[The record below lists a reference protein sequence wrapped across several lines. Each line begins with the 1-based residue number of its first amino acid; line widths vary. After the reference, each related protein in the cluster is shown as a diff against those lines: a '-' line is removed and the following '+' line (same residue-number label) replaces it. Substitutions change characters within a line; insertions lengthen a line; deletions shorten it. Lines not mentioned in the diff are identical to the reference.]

1 MRVPEII
8 PLLFSPLMFLILAL
22 LAMKSMEKK
31 EFRIFTGSYLAGMIT
46 VIPMILVIYIISNYW
61 LSTFTSLRRIIF
73 FSFIMVGFMAE
84 IVKFLLL
91 RFHYIPKD
99 IITKPFDGILFSIMI
114 ALGFSTTANVYF
126 YLTWNLTPDI
136 IAVNYVIPFA
146 SLLIGILMGF
156 FIGMGKFRTQSL
168 DSFTGLSAAIF
179 FHGFFVFNLISRD
192 YLLLGLVS
200 FGTLIIVIMLAIKS
214 LNTNTKTLF

>member
-1 MRVPEII
+1 MKVLEII
-8 PLLFSPLMFLILAL
+8 PLLLSPLLFLILAL

-31 EFRIFTGSYLAGMIT
+31 EFRLFAGSYFMGMIS

-84 IVKFLLL
+84 IVKFLFL
-91 RFHYIPKD
+91 RFYYIPKD
-99 IITKPFDGILFSIMI
+99 IITKPFDGILFSLMI
-114 ALGFSTTANVYF
+114 ALGFSTTVNIYF
-126 YLTWNLTPDI
+126 YQTWNLTSDTL
-136 IAVNYVIPFA
+136 AVTYVIPFA
-146 SLLIGILMGF
+146 NLLIGILMGF
-156 FIGMGKFRTQSL
+156 FVGMGKFRTQSL

-200 FGTLIIVIMLAIKS
+200 FGTLIIVIMLAFKS
-214 LNTNTKTLF
+214 LNSNINTLY